1 MTNENLQ
8 RVAAESP
15 YHGPIVVEGVR
26 ELRASV
32 SSLLE
37 KLAHVLGECGM
48 SEKEIAKIPAIKE
61 ARKLLSE

>member
-1 MTNENLQ
+1 
-8 RVAAESP
+8 
-15 YHGPIVVEGVR
+15 
-26 ELRASV
+26 V